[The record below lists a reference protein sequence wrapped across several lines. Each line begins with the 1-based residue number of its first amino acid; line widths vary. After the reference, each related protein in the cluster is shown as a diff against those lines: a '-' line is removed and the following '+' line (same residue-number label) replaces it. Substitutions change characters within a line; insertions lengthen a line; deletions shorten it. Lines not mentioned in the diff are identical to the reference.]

1 MEIAKLIAVFYVSL
15 LAGVGAEEEDFVPL
29 FNGKDLSGWRFWGGT
44 ADYKVDGGTIP
55 GTTAAGSPNSFL
67 CTEEHYFDFDL
78 RFEVK
83 LGDDELNSGCQVRS
97 NTSADP
103 SAKSKEMER
112 FAAQLRAAGEK
123 GRTEWQLKEAV
134 AGDSIQYRDGL
145 FYQAN
150 ESEPYSGYAKRMYD
164 SGQVKGLIQY
174 KDGKPGGLVTAW
186 RENGQKQAEE
196 TFKDGEEVSAK
207 YWNSKG
213 EEVETEDESRK

>member
-1 MEIAKLIAVFYVSL
+1 MGGS
-15 LAGVGAEEEDFVPL
+15 GGA
-29 FNGKDLSGWRFWGGT
+29 
-44 ADYKVDGGTIP
+44 ADYKVDGGTIL

-83 LGDDELNSGCQVRS
+83 LEDDELSSGCQVRS

-103 SAKSKEMER
+103 GAKSKEMER

-150 ESEPYSGYAKRMYD
+150 ESEPSD
-164 SGQVKGLIQY
+164 S
-174 KDGKPGGLVTAW
+174 
-186 RENGQKQAEE
+186 
-196 TFKDGEEVSAK
+196 
-207 YWNSKG
+207 
-213 EEVETEDESRK
+213 